1 MAEWLDFG
9 KHTSYVLSAFSLTA
23 VVLLANIV
31 AAKRRLANRQRH
43 ARRRLA
49 AEDS

>member
-1 MAEWLDFG
+1 MTEWLDFG
-9 KHTSYVLSAFSLTA
+9 KHTAYVLGAFSLTA
-23 VVLLANIV
+23 VVLVANII
-31 AAKRRLANRQRH
+31 AAKRRLADRQRH

>member
-1 MAEWLDFG
+1 LEWVDFG
-9 KHTSYVLSAFSLTA
+9 KHTGYVLSAFSLTA

-31 AAKRRLANRQRH
+31 AAKLRLANRQRH

>member
-1 MAEWLDFG
+1 MTEWLDFG
-9 KHTSYVLSAFSLTA
+9 KHTTYVLSAFSLTA
-23 VVLLANIV
+23 VVLIANIV
-31 AAKRRLANRQRH
+31 AAKWRLADRQRH